1 MAKRSKA
8 HGIAKLVGRAGQ
20 VKDEKVSA
28 TSTEIGDVAV
38 GSTTITL
45 GGKSLDSDAVLDF
58 TLDVEPE
65 TFTINV
71 DAPDAGQNAM
81 WKWTWNPGTVAY
93 QRVRLLNQVQGT
105 VPVYRKGTYTVRN
118 FAARDI
124 HSSMTQT
131 HKIYLKW
138 LEGAGNQN
146 DVSWVTYDSESNVL
160 NPVTKTRMAIQKLT
174 FSVDSDVTPPSL
186 VAPSVDYTVSIDSD
200 GAGNRHWAFTGTA
213 TGNNPTLGPIYAGGT
228 YTFNLDSS
236 TAGHPFYLTTDD
248 GSGFVSG
255 SYVGELDSDD
265 GIIGSRN
272 NGSSSVVYV
281 VPSNATAT
289 TIYYRCGLHS
299 SMAGAITRRKLQ
311 VDSDG
316 TGILRPVWQHTQ
328 EGHKTTAEIRAIPTI
343 PSNVCLIYDTNLG
356 KFKPQDIGTYL
367 DNTTQLREKITDLID
382 TNTFDSDSAAV
393 VAKENTIFN
402 ISLYQQ
408 GDLSVTT
415 GTARWYAPFN
425 LQIFSISPK
434 LGTAAD
440 GTVTIDINKNGSS
453 AETFSFSA
461 SATTATVTDPVINL
475 NEGDYITIDVDA
487 VGSTNKGKDLN
498 IQFKYKK
505 I

>member
-28 TSTEIGDVAV
+28 TSTEVGEVAV
-38 GSTTITL
+38 GSTAITI
-45 GGKSLDSDAVLDF
+45 GNKSIDSDSILDF

-71 DAPDAGQNAM
+71 DAPDAGQNAA
-81 WKWTWNPGTVAY
+81 WKWSWDPGTVAY
-93 QRVRLLNQVQGT
+93 ERVKLLNQTQSN
-105 VPVYRKGTYTVRN
+105 VPIYRKGTYTVRN

-138 LEGAGNQN
+138 IEGAGNQN
-146 DVSWVTYDSESNVL
+146 DVSWVTYDSENNIL
-160 NPVTKTRMAIQKLT
+160 NPVTKTRMSTQRLT
-174 FSVDSDVTPPSL
+174 FTVDSDVTPPALTPPTVS
-186 VAPSVDYTVSIDSD
+186 YTVENN
-200 GAGNRHWAFTGTA
+200 GAGAYTFSGSA
-213 TGNNPTLGPIYAGGT
+213 SGDNPSLGPIYHGGT
-228 YTFNLDSS
+228 YTFNISAS
-236 TAGHPFYLTTDD
+236 GHPFYFTTDNGDNFSAGTYFGEYTD
-248 GSGFVSG
+248 GVT
-255 SYVGELDSDD
+255 
-265 GIIGSRN
+265 GSRTDS
-272 NGSSSVVYV
+272 GTVTFV
-281 VPSNATAT
+281 VPNDAPSTL
-289 TIYYRCGLHS
+289 YYQCGNHGVMRGS
-299 SMAGAITRRKLQ
+299 ITVKKLE

-316 TGILRPVWQHTQ
+316 AGLLRPVWQHDQ
-328 EGHKTTAEIRAIPTI
+328 EGHATTAEIRAVPVI
-343 PSNVCLIYDTNLG
+343 PSNVCLIYDRNLG

-367 DNTTQLREKITDLID
+367 DNTTQLREKITDLVTD
-382 TNTFDSDSAAV
+382 NSFDSDSAAV
-393 VAKENTIFN
+393 VSKENTIFN

-408 GDLSVTT
+408 GELSVTT

-440 GTVTIDINKNGSS
+440 GTVTIDVNKNGSS

-487 VGSTNKGKDLN
+487 VGSTNKGEDLN

>member
-1 MAKRSKA
+1 MARRSKA
-8 HGIAKLVGRAGQ
+8 HGIAKLVGRAGN
-20 VKDEKVSA
+20 VRDSKVSA
-28 TSTEIGDVAV
+28 TSLGIGEVAV
-38 GSTTITL
+38 GSSSIVI
-45 GGKSLDSDAVLDF
+45 GDKALDSDGILEF
-58 TLDVEPE
+58 TLAVDPE

-71 DAPDAGQNAM
+71 DAPGAGQNAM
-81 WKWTWNPGTVAY
+81 WKWSWNPGTVAY
-93 QRVRLLNQVQGT
+93 ERVRLLDQTQST
-105 VPVYRKGTYTVRN
+105 VPIYRKGTYTVRN

-131 HKIYLKW
+131 HKIFLKW
-138 LEGAGNQN
+138 IESAGSQN
-146 DVSWVTYDSESNVL
+146 NVSWVTYDSESNVL
-160 NPVTKTRMAIQKLT
+160 NPVTKTRMGIQKLT
-174 FSVDSDVTPPSL
+174 FTVDSDVTPPL
-186 VAPSVDYTVSIDSD
+186 LTAPTVTYNVAVDSD
-200 GAGNRHWAFTGTA
+200 GSGTNQFVFTGTA
-213 TGNNPTLGPIYAGGT
+213 SGNNPTIGPFYRGGV
-228 YTFNLDSS
+228 YTFILDSS
-236 TAGHPFYLTTDD
+236 TQGHPFYLTTDD
-248 GSGFVSG
+248 GTYFAANTF
-255 SYVGELDSDD
+255 YGELDSDD
-265 GIIGSRN
+265 GVVGSRN
-272 NGSSSVVYV
+272 NGSSQVVYT
-281 VPSNATAT
+281 VPSDSPIR
-289 TIYYRCGLHS
+289 TIYYQCGVHS
-299 SMAGAITRRKLQ
+299 GMKNSISVKKLE

-328 EGHKTTAEIRAIPTI
+328 EKHATTAEIRAVPTI

-367 DNTTQLREKITDLID
+367 DNTTQLREKITDIV
-382 TNTFDSDSAAV
+382 TANTFDSDSASV

-408 GDLSVTT
+408 GELSVTT

-440 GTVTIDINKNGSS
+440 GTVTIDVNKNGSS

-461 SATTATVTDPVINL
+461 SATTATVTDPIINM

-487 VGSTNKGKDLN
+487 VGSTNKGEDLN

>member
-20 VKDEKVSA
+20 VKDERVSA
-28 TSTEIGDVAV
+28 TSTEIGEVAV
-38 GSTTITL
+38 GSTAITI
-45 GGKSLDSDAVLDF
+45 GNKSLDSDSVLDF

-71 DAPDAGQNAM
+71 DAPDAGQNAA
-81 WKWTWNPGTVAY
+81 WKWSWDPGTVAY
-93 QRVRLLNQVQGT
+93 ERVKLSNQTQSN
-105 VPVYRKGTYTVRN
+105 VPIYRKGTYTVRN

-138 LEGAGNQN
+138 IEGAGNQN
-146 DVSWVTYDSESNVL
+146 DVSWVTYDSENNNL
-160 NPVTKTRMAIQKLT
+160 NPVTKTRMSTQKLT
-174 FSVDSDVTPPSL
+174 FTVDSDVSPPSL
-186 VAPSVDYTVSIDSD
+186 TPPTVSYNVSAVT
-200 GAGNRHWAFTGTA
+200 GAFVFSGSA
-213 TGNNPTLGPIYAGGT
+213 TGNNVSLGPVYKGGV
-228 YTFNLDSS
+228 YTFVLDSD
-236 TAGHPFYLTTDD
+236 TTGHPFYLTSDD
-248 GSGFVSG
+248 GTNFVAN

-265 GIIGSRN
+265 GVVGSRN
-272 NGSSSVVYV
+272 NGISQVVWT
-281 VPSNATAT
+281 VPSNAPSTV
-289 TIYYRCGLHS
+289 YYQCGVHS
-299 SMAGAITRRKLQ
+299 AMRGSITVKKLE

-316 TGILRPVWQHTQ
+316 AGLLRPVWQHDQ
-328 EGHKTTAEIRAIPTI
+328 EGHATTAEIRAVPTI
-343 PSNVCLIYDTNLG
+343 PSNVCLIYDTALG

-367 DNTTQLREKITDLID
+367 DNTTQLREKITDLVTD
-382 TNTFDSDSAAV
+382 NSFDSDSAAV
-393 VAKENTIFN
+393 VSKENTIFN

-408 GDLSVTT
+408 GELSVTT
-415 GTARWYAPFN
+415 GTARWYAPFD

-440 GTVTIDINKNGSS
+440 DTVTIDVNKNGSS
-453 AETFSFSA
+453 AETFSFAA
-461 SATTATVTDPVINL
+461 SATTATVTDQTIDL

-487 VGSTNKGKDLN
+487 IGSTNKGEDLN